1 MFWLRF
7 ISDET
12 LEFVVFNIIIFG
24 CIGLLIS
31 FVGAMI
37 PPLRPYRPAIN
48 LVSFILLIVGSY
60 FQGGFNKEKEYH
72 ERIVE
77 MQKKIDAAHE
87 RSKHENERIDKEVN
101 DRVNKLYKGIPVA
114 KFYPTI
120 NRSVAEL
127 FHIFNILSLQGSEY
141 ISFDPTDYMGV
152 VTCGGHSIMGV
163 TTVKLDNINSS
174 DESYV
179 SNAIRTNLDKTLL
192 ASGFDL
198 TTAKVAAAAVVG
210 GRSMF
215 ENVGGL
221 REAIEYGFDALASI
235 TGSTVHRGI
244 YQDDIEKLRVYTI
257 IGGLKRPQ
265 QRYSDLRSLAGQEY
279 P

>member
-12 LEFVVFNIIIFG
+12 LEFVVFNVIIFG

-48 LVSFILLIVGSY
+48 LISCILLIVGSY

-101 DRVNKLYKGIPVA
+101 DRVNKLRGKVNETKKVIEEHKVVIDSECALPDVA
-114 KFYPTI
+114 RMLY
-120 NRSVAEL
+120 NRS
-127 FHIFNILSLQGSEY
+127 I
-141 ISFDPTDYMGV
+141 
-152 VTCGGHSIMGV
+152 
-163 TTVKLDNINSS
+163 DN
-174 DESYV
+174 EV
-179 SNAIRTNLDKTLL
+179 SRTPSKSHETSTKSGKT
-192 ASGFDL
+192 GN
-198 TTAKVAAAAVVG
+198 K
-210 GRSMF
+210 
-215 ENVGGL
+215 
-221 REAIEYGFDALASI
+221 
-235 TGSTVHRGI
+235 
-244 YQDDIEKLRVYTI
+244 
-257 IGGLKRPQ
+257 
-265 QRYSDLRSLAGQEY
+265 
-279 P
+279 